1 MPSPPAEPVCIAV
14 QGRIMWNS
22 SRRIALFSTSLVLL
36 GAGLSG
42 AAWLAHWLPIEVG
55 EAETGDLATQQTL
68 EELDALDWS
77 GFSDQRAGGDDSSE
91 PGFVDSQQEPEFGAE
106 PSSASFANTNE
117 FVDRDRWID
126 DGYSADNARPNPS
139 PARERQDAGSI
150 PSQFPESEIT
160 QRPRHRST
168 DASGNPSGSADDLFR
183 QAESGAMPQKRVIHQ
198 ISAEELKSAPPSL
211 FQTEEPPTFGESQGF
226 PTEVALADESTTLD
240 LFAPEESES
249 SQESESSEAA
259 PVFEQESTTADR
271 QNEAAPVRTAARTVT
286 SEPEGDDGAGQST
299 ESKIQQIDQWLAERN
314 FVAAHRELSTLY
326 WNHPELKPVIL
337 ERIEKNAETIYFSPQ
352 PHFLEPYEIQSGDF
366 LQRIAPKYQIN
377 WEYLA
382 ALNRVDPRRIRAG
395 QKLKVIKGPFS
406 AFVDISDFELTV
418 HCHGFFVKR
427 YRIGTGRDGSTPVGK
442 FAVLERITS
451 PQYTD
456 PNGRVIEGGDPANPL
471 GTHWIDLGDSYGIH
485 GTIEPDSIGKAESA
499 GCVRM
504 RNEDV
509 VEVYNFLVKGSE
521 VVIRP

>member
-1 MPSPPAEPVCIAV
+1 
-14 QGRIMWNS
+14 MWNS

-36 GAGLSG
+36 GVGLFG

-55 EAETGDLATQQTL
+55 EAETGDLATRQTL

-77 GFSDQRAGGDDSSE
+77 SFSDHGATEESSNG
-91 PGFVDSQQEPEFGAE
+91 PRFVDSQSEPEFGSGE
-106 PSSASFANTNE
+106 SFAKARD
-117 FVDRDRWID
+117 FVDRDRWLD
-126 DGYSADNARPNPS
+126 NGNSTGNARHDASLDSAQLAVNTLPNQFPDS
-139 PARERQDAGSI
+139 NFSSEHQPGSAGPGANRPLSAGSSAQSTDRERAV
-150 PSQFPESEIT
+150 
-160 QRPRHRST
+160 RST
-168 DASGNPSGSADDLFR
+168 SGTAAGER
-183 QAESGAMPQKRVIHQ
+183 TVQQ
-198 ISAEELKSAPPSL
+198 ISADEFQSAPARL
-211 FQTEEPPTFGESQGF
+211 FDTEEPPTFGEARGF
-226 PTEVALADESTTLD
+226 PTEVAFADRAATLD
-240 LFAPEESES
+240 LFAPEEAEPD
-249 SQESESSEAA
+249 EAA
-259 PVFEQESTTADR
+259 PSFEAELTSSAGLDDD
-271 QNEAAPVRTAARTVT
+271 APVRTAARTVS
-286 SEPEGDDGAGQST
+286 SEAAGTEHTGEST
-299 ESKIQQIDQWLAERN
+299 EVKLQQIDDWLANRN

-337 ERIEKNAETIYFSPQ
+337 ERIEKNAQAIYFSPE

-366 LQRIAPKYQIN
+366 LQRIAPKYGIN

-382 ALNRVDPRRIRAG
+382 ALNRIDPRKVRAG

-406 AFVDISDFELTV
+406 VFVDLSDFELTV

-427 YRIGTGRDGSTPVGK
+427 YQIGTGRNSSTPVGK
-442 FAVLERITS
+442 FAVLERIPT

-456 PNGRVIEGGDPANPL
+456 PNGRVIEGGHPTNPL

-485 GTIEPDSIGKAESA
+485 GTIEPGSIGKAESA

>member
-1 MPSPPAEPVCIAV
+1 
-14 QGRIMWNS
+14 MWNS

-36 GAGLSG
+36 GAGLFG

-55 EAETGDLATQQTL
+55 EAETGDLATQKTL

-77 GFSDQRAGGDDSSE
+77 GFSDQRAGRDDANG
-91 PGFVDSQQEPEFGAE
+91 PGFVDLQQEPEFGAE
-106 PSSASFANTNE
+106 PAGASFASADE
-117 FVDRDRWID
+117 FVDRERWID
-126 DGYSADNARPNPS
+126 NGYLTDDAHSGPS
-139 PARERQDAGSI
+139 PIRERQDASRI
-150 PSQFPESEIT
+150 PSQFPESGIR
-160 QRPRHRST
+160 QRHHSQTADP
-168 DASGNPSGSADDLFR
+168 SGNRSGSGDQSFR
-183 QAESGAMPQKRVIHQ
+183 AAESGAFPEQRVIRQ

-226 PTEVALADESTTLD
+226 PTEVALADESATLD

-249 SQESESSEAA
+249 SEQSQPSDAA
-259 PVFEQESTTADR
+259 LVFEQNATTTDT
-271 QNEAAPVRTAARTVT
+271 QTDPDPVRTAARTVT
-286 SEPEGDDGAGQST
+286 SEPSGNDDTAQSV

-314 FVAAHRELSTLY
+314 YVAAHRELSTLY
-326 WNHPELKPVIL
+326 WNHPELKSVIL

-366 LQRIAPKYQIN
+366 LQRVAPKYQIN

-427 YRIGTGRDGSTPVGK
+427 YRIGTGRNGSTPVGK

-456 PNGRVIEGGDPANPL
+456 PNGRVIEGGAPTNPL

-485 GTIEPDSIGKAESA
+485 GTIEPESIGKAESA

>member
-1 MPSPPAEPVCIAV
+1 
-14 QGRIMWNS
+14 MWNS

-36 GAGLSG
+36 GAGLFG

-55 EAETGDLATQQTL
+55 EAETGDLATQRTL

-77 GFSDQRAGGDDSSE
+77 GFTEQRTRDGNASRS
-91 PGFVDSQQEPEFGAE
+91 GFVASQHEPDFESE
-106 PSSASFANTNE
+106 LSDASFGETGE
-117 FVDRDRWID
+117 FVDHDRWNRRD
-126 DGYSADNARPNPS
+126 DSAGLDRPGTTPTGDRS
-139 PARERQDAGSI
+139 AAGTI
-150 PSQFPESEIT
+150 PNEFPESDFASRDVHAATGSSLNRSNGVVDAASESSAGRSLG
-160 QRPRHRST
+160 QRTVR
-168 DASGNPSGSADDLFR
+168 
-183 QAESGAMPQKRVIHQ
+183 Q
-198 ISAEELKSAPPSL
+198 ISAEEFQSAPASL
-211 FQTEEPPTFGESQGF
+211 FQTEEPPTFGEARGF
-226 PTEVALADESTTLD
+226 PTEVALAEESATLD
-240 LFAPEESES
+240 LFAPEEAETSEIDS
-249 SQESESSEAA
+249 AFESESATVEPDNSE
-259 PVFEQESTTADR
+259 D
-271 QNEAAPVRTAARTVT
+271 PVRTAARTAT
-286 SEPEGDDGAGQST
+286 SEPSGSRDAG
-299 ESKIQQIDQWLAERN
+299 ESVEVKLQQIDQWLADRN

-326 WNHPELKPVIL
+326 WNQPELKPVL
-337 ERIEKNAETIYFSPQ
+337 LDRIEKNAETIYFSPQ

-366 LQRIAPKYQIN
+366 LQRVAPKYRIN

-406 AFVDISDFELTV
+406 AFVDLSDFELTV

-427 YRIGTGRDGSTPVGK
+427 YRIGTGRDGSTPVGR

-456 PNGRVIEGGDPANPL
+456 PNGRVIEGDDPTNPL

>member
-1 MPSPPAEPVCIAV
+1 
-14 QGRIMWNS
+14 MWNS

-36 GAGLSG
+36 GAGLFG

-55 EAETGDLATQQTL
+55 EAETGDLATRETL

-77 GFSDQRAGGDDSSE
+77 SFTDNGHVISSIDAEAAVDPQHEPAFDSNRDDSSFAE
-91 PGFVDSQQEPEFGAE
+91 AGGFVDRNRWLSDQAADRNDDRSSVLAGQEPE
-106 PSSASFANTNE
+106 PSS
-117 FVDRDRWID
+117 I
-126 DGYSADNARPNPS
+126 PN
-139 PARERQDAGSI
+139 
-150 PSQFPESEIT
+150 QFPESDEFSDS
-160 QRPRHRST
+160 RLRSSAGSVANAPLSAGNYSESPNRNST
-168 DASGNPSGSADDLFR
+168 IQQVSASESGSAPPRLFDSE
-183 QAESGAMPQKRVIHQ
+183 ES
-198 ISAEELKSAPPSL
+198 
-211 FQTEEPPTFGESQGF
+211 PTFGEARGF
-226 PTEVALADESTTLD
+226 PTEVAFADRNAELD
-240 LFAPEESES
+240 LFAPEEPETT
-249 SQESESSEAA
+249 EAA
-259 PVFEQESTTADR
+259 PPFETESEPQAGQPADT
-271 QNEAAPVRTAARTVT
+271 PVRTAARTEVT
-286 SEPEGDDGAGQST
+286 EPASSPDEGVNV
-299 ESKIQQIDQWLAERN
+299 EEKLQQIDQLLAERN

-326 WNHPELKPVIL
+326 WNHPELKSTIM
-337 ERIEKNAETIYFSPQ
+337 ERIEKNAQIIYFSAQ

-366 LQRIAPKYQIN
+366 LQRVAPKYGIN

-406 AFVDISDFELTV
+406 VFVDLSDFELTV

-427 YRIGTGRDGSTPVGK
+427 YSVGIGHDNSTPVGK
-442 FAVLERITS
+442 FAVLDRITA

-456 PNGRVIEGGDPANPL
+456 PEGRVIEGGHPTNPL

-485 GTIEPDSIGKAESA
+485 GTIEPESIGKAESA